1 MNLRYAIVRRIF
13 DFYIEKERMKC
24 MYSAELKKIVDT
36 FQLENM
42 LPEIDLEGRSIKKK
56 EINRP
61 ALQLTGFYERFD
73 NDRLQVIGRVEHS
86 YLLSLPEDARRAA
99 ICKLFAHQIPC
110 LIVCKELEIFP
121 EMMEY
126 GRKYNIPIFRTSQ
139 VTTDFTAELIFWLR
153 EELADRVMMHGV
165 LVDIY
170 GEGVLITGAS
180 GIGKSETAL
189 ELIKRG
195 HRLIADDA
203 VEIKKIAD
211 RRLIGSCPEIIR
223 YLIELRGIGII
234 NVKELYGVGS
244 VKDQKTVDLVI
255 KLELWD
261 GKRGDYDRLGL
272 NEEYIEILGNKVQ
285 MNTIPVRP
293 GRNVAIICESAA
305 MTNRQKKMG
314 KNTAQDFANRIGK

>member
-1 MNLRYAIVRRIF
+1 M
-13 DFYIEKERMKC
+13 C
-24 MYSAELKKIVDT
+24 
-36 FQLENM
+36 
-42 LPEIDLEGRSIKKK
+42 
-56 EINRP
+56 
-61 ALQLTGFYERFD
+61 
-73 NDRLQVIGRVEHS
+73 
-86 YLLSLPEDARRAA
+86 RA
-99 ICKLFAHQIPC
+99 
-110 LIVCKELEIFP
+110 LEIFP
-121 EMMEY
+121 EMLEY
-126 GRKYNIPIFRTSQ
+126 GREFDVPIFRTNQ
-139 VTTDFTAELIFWLR
+139 ITTDFTAELIFWLR

-255 KLELWD
+255 KLEVWD
-261 GKRGDYDRLGL
+261 GQTGSYDRLGL
-272 NEEYIEILGNKVQ
+272 NEEYMDILGNKVLC
-285 MNTIPVRP
+285 NTIPVRP

-314 KNTAQDFANRIGK
+314 KNTAQEFASRIGK

>member
-1 MNLRYAIVRRIF
+1 
-13 DFYIEKERMKC
+13 
-24 MYSAELKKIVDT
+24 MYSAELNKIVEA
-36 FQLENM
+36 FQLENI
-42 LPEIDLEGRSIKKK
+42 LPEISLEGRAVKKK

-61 ALQLTGFYERFD
+61 ALQLAGFYESFD
-73 NDRLQVIGRVEHS
+73 KDRLQVIGRVEHS
-86 YLLSLPEDARRAA
+86 FLLSLTEEKRKESIRN
-99 ICKLFAHQIPC
+99 LFSYQIPC
-110 LIVCKELEIFP
+110 LIVCKDLEVFP
-121 EMMEY
+121 EMLGY
-126 GRKYNIPIFRTSQ
+126 GREFNVPIFRTHQ
-139 VTTDFTAELIFWLR
+139 ITTDFTAELIFWLR

-255 KLELWD
+255 KLEVWD
-261 GKRGDYDRLGL
+261 GKTGSYDRLGL
-272 NEEYIEILGNKVQ
+272 NEEYMDILGNKVLC
-285 MNTIPVRP
+285 NTIPVRP
-293 GRNVAIICESAA
+293 GRNVAIICESVA

-314 KNTAQDFANRIGK
+314 KNTAQEFSDRIGK

>member
-1 MNLRYAIVRRIF
+1 MEVF
-13 DFYIEKERMKC
+13 
-24 MYSAELKKIVDT
+24 
-36 FQLENM
+36 
-42 LPEIDLEGRSIKKK
+42 PEII
-56 EINRP
+56 
-61 ALQLTGFYERFD
+61 
-73 NDRLQVIGRVEHS
+73 
-86 YLLSLPEDARRAA
+86 
-99 ICKLFAHQIPC
+99 
-110 LIVCKELEIFP
+110 
-121 EMMEY
+121 EY
-126 GRKYNIPIFRTSQ
+126 GREFDVPIFRTEM

-153 EELADRVMMHGV
+153 EELAERVMMHGV

-255 KLELWD
+255 KLEVWND
-261 GKRGDYDRLGL
+261 KRDSYDRLGL
-272 NEEYIEILGNKVQ
+272 NEDYMEILGTKVQ
-285 MNTIPVRP
+285 LNTIPVRP
-293 GRNVAIICESAA
+293 GRNVAVICESAA

-314 KNTAQDFANRIGK
+314 MNTALDFANRIHK

>member
-1 MNLRYAIVRRIF
+1 
-13 DFYIEKERMKC
+13 
-24 MYSAELKKIVDT
+24 MYSAELVKIVEA
-36 FQLENM
+36 FQLVNI
-42 LPEIDLEGRSIKKK
+42 LPEISLEGRVVKKK
-56 EINRP
+56 EVNRP
-61 ALQLTGFYERFD
+61 ALQLGGFYDSFD
-73 NDRLQVIGRVEHS
+73 NDRIQVIGRVEHNF
-86 YLLSLPEDARRAA
+86 LLSLPEEKRQKAVYG
-99 ICKLFAHQIPC
+99 LFKREIPC
-110 LIVCKELEIFP
+110 LVICRDMEVFP
-121 EMMEY
+121 EMLEY
-126 GRKYNIPIFRTSQ
+126 AKEFDTPLLCTPQSI
-139 VTTDFTAELIFWLR
+139 TDFIAELIFWLR
-153 EELADRVMMHGV
+153 EELADRVMLHGV

-234 NVKELYGVGS
+234 NVKELFGVGS
-244 VKDQKTVDLVI
+244 VKDHKEVDLVI

-261 GKRGDYDRLGL
+261 GGSSGNAYDRLGL
-272 NEEYIEILGNKVQ
+272 HEEYMEILGNKVQ
-285 MNTIPVRP
+285 LNTIPVRP

-305 MTNRQKKMG
+305 MTHRQKKMG
-314 KNTAQDFANRIGK
+314 KNTAMEFANMIGK

>member
-1 MNLRYAIVRRIF
+1 
-13 DFYIEKERMKC
+13 
-24 MYSAELKKIVDT
+24 MYSAELIKIVEA
-36 FQLENM
+36 FQLVNI
-42 LPEIDLEGRSIKKK
+42 LPEISLKGRVVKRK
-56 EINRP
+56 EVNRP
-61 ALQLTGFYERFD
+61 ALQLGGFYESFD
-73 NDRLQVIGRVEHS
+73 NDRIQVIGRVEHNF
-86 YLLSLPEDARRAA
+86 LLSLEEEKR
-99 ICKLFAHQIPC
+99 KKSVYGLFKREIPC
-110 LIVCKELEIFP
+110 LVICRDMEVFP
-121 EMMEY
+121 EMLEY
-126 GRKYNIPIFRTSQ
+126 AREFDTPILCTAQS
-139 VTTDFTAELIFWLR
+139 TTDFIAELIYWLR

-234 NVKELYGVGS
+234 NVKELFGVGS

-261 GKRGDYDRLGL
+261 GGNKGTAYDRLGL
-272 NEEYIEILGNKVQ
+272 NEEYMEILGNKVQ
-285 MNTIPVRP
+285 LNTIPVRP

-305 MTNRQKKMG
+305 IANRQKKMG
-314 KNTAQDFANRIGK
+314 KNTAKEFVDMIGK

>member
-1 MNLRYAIVRRIF
+1 
-13 DFYIEKERMKC
+13 
-24 MYSAELKKIVDT
+24 MYSAELIKIVEA
-36 FQLENM
+36 FQLENI
-42 LPEIDLEGRSIKKK
+42 LPEISLKGRTVKKK
-56 EINRP
+56 EVNRP
-61 ALQLTGFYERFD
+61 ALQLAGFYQSFDHERM
-73 NDRLQVIGRVEHS
+73 QVIGRVEHS
-86 YLLSLPEDARRAA
+86 YLLSLGEEKRREA
-99 ICKLFAHQIPC
+99 IRAFFSYKIPC
-110 LIVCKELEIFP
+110 LVLCRDMEIFP
-121 EMMEY
+121 EMLEY
-126 GRKYNIPIFRTSQ
+126 GREFNVPIFHTSQ
-139 VTTDFTAELIFWLR
+139 ITTDFIAELIYWLR

-234 NVKELYGVGS
+234 NVKELFGVGS
-244 VKDQKTVDLVI
+244 VKDQKEVDLII
-255 KLELWD
+255 KLEVWD
-261 GKRGDYDRLGL
+261 GQTGSYDRLGL
-272 NEEYIEILGNKVQ
+272 NEEYMDILGNKVLC
-285 MNTIPVRP
+285 NTIPVRP

-305 MTNRQKKMG
+305 IANRQKKMG
-314 KNTAQDFANRIGK
+314 KNTAQEFADRIGK

>member
-1 MNLRYAIVRRIF
+1 
-13 DFYIEKERMKC
+13 
-24 MYSAELKKIVDT
+24 MYSAELKKIVEV
-36 FQLENM
+36 FELESV
-42 LPEIDLEGRSIKKK
+42 LPELSLEGRSVLRK

-61 ALQLTGFYERFD
+61 ALQLAGFYERFD
-73 NDRLQVIGRVEHS
+73 SDRLQVIGRVEYS
-86 YLLSLPEDARRAA
+86 YLLSLNDEDRKNA
-99 ICKLFAHQIPC
+99 IRHLFQYHIPC
-110 LIVCKELEIFP
+110 LVVCKNLEIFP
-121 EMMEY
+121 EMVEY
-126 GRKYNIPIFRTSQ
+126 GREYSIPIFRTEQ
-139 VTTDFTAELIFWLR
+139 NTTDFTAELIFWLR

-203 VEIKKIAD
+203 VEIKRIAD

-223 YLIELRGIGII
+223 YLIELRGIGIL
-234 NVKELYGVGS
+234 NVKELFGVGS
-244 VKDQKTVDLVI
+244 VKEQKTVDLVI
-255 KLELWD
+255 KLEVWD
-261 GKRGDYDRLGL
+261 GKADSYDRLGL
-272 NEEYIEILGNKVQ
+272 NEEYMDILGNKVQ
-285 MNTIPVRP
+285 LNTIPVRP
-293 GRNVAIICESAA
+293 GRNVAMICESAA

>member
-1 MNLRYAIVRRIF
+1 
-13 DFYIEKERMKC
+13 
-24 MYSAELKKIVDT
+24 MYSAELGKIVEA
-36 FQLENM
+36 FQLENI
-42 LPEIDLEGRSIKKK
+42 LPEISLEGRAVKKK

-61 ALQLTGFYERFD
+61 ALQLAGFYESFD
-73 NDRLQVIGRVEHS
+73 KDRLQVIGRVEHS
-86 YLLSLPEDARRAA
+86 FLLSLTEEKRRES
-99 ICKLFAHQIPC
+99 IRNLFGYQIPC
-110 LIVCKELEIFP
+110 LIVCKDLEIFP

-126 GRKYNIPIFRTSQ
+126 GREFDVPIFRTDQ
-139 VTTDFTAELIFWLR
+139 ITTDFTAELIFWLR

-234 NVKELYGVGS
+234 NVKDLYGVGS

-255 KLELWD
+255 RLEVWD
-261 GKRGDYDRLGL
+261 GQTGSYDRLGL
-272 NEEYIEILGNKVQ
+272 KEEYMDILGNKVLC
-285 MNTIPVRP
+285 NTIPVRP

-314 KNTAQDFANRIGK
+314 KNTAQEFADRIGK

>member
-1 MNLRYAIVRRIF
+1 
-13 DFYIEKERMKC
+13 
-24 MYSAELKKIVDT
+24 MYSAELIKIVEA
-36 FQLENM
+36 FQLVNI
-42 LPEIDLEGRSIKKK
+42 LPEISLKGRVVKRK
-56 EINRP
+56 EVNRP
-61 ALQLTGFYERFD
+61 ALQLGGFYESFD
-73 NDRLQVIGRVEHS
+73 NDRIQVIGRVEHNF
-86 YLLSLPEDARRAA
+86 LLSLEEEKRKKAVYG
-99 ICKLFAHQIPC
+99 LFQREIPC
-110 LIVCKELEIFP
+110 LVVCRDMEVFP
-121 EMMEY
+121 EMLEY
-126 GRKYNIPIFRTSQ
+126 AREFDTPILCTAQS
-139 VTTDFTAELIFWLR
+139 TTDFIAELIYWLR

-234 NVKELYGVGS
+234 NVKELFGVGS

-261 GKRGDYDRLGL
+261 GGNKGTAYDRLGL
-272 NEEYIEILGNKVQ
+272 NEEYMEILGNKVQ
-285 MNTIPVRP
+285 LNTIPVRP

-305 MTNRQKKMG
+305 IANRQKKMG
-314 KNTAQDFANRIGK
+314 KNTAKEFVDMIGK

>member
-1 MNLRYAIVRRIF
+1 MI
-13 DFYIEKERMKC
+13 
-24 MYSAELKKIVDT
+24 
-36 FQLENM
+36 
-42 LPEIDLEGRSIKKK
+42 
-56 EINRP
+56 
-61 ALQLTGFYERFD
+61 
-73 NDRLQVIGRVEHS
+73 
-86 YLLSLPEDARRAA
+86 
-99 ICKLFAHQIPC
+99 
-110 LIVCKELEIFP
+110 
-121 EMMEY
+121 EY
-126 GRKYNIPIFRTSQ
+126 GREFDVPVFRTDQ
-139 VTTDFTAELIFWLR
+139 LTTDFTAELLFWLR

-195 HRLIADDA
+195 HRLVADDA

-234 NVKELYGVGS
+234 NVKELFGVGS
-244 VKDQKTVDLVI
+244 VISKKTIDLVI
-255 KLELWD
+255 KLEFWD
-261 GKRGDYDRLGL
+261 EDDSGAHYDRLGL

-285 MNTIPVRP
+285 LNTIPVRP
-293 GRNVAIICESAA
+293 GRNVAMICESAA

-314 KNTAQDFANRIGK
+314 MNTAQEFADRIGK

>member
-1 MNLRYAIVRRIF
+1 
-13 DFYIEKERMKC
+13 
-24 MYSAELKKIVDT
+24 MYSAELIKIVEA
-36 FQLENM
+36 FQLVNI
-42 LPEIDLEGRSIKKK
+42 LPEISLQGRVVKKK
-56 EINRP
+56 EVNRP
-61 ALQLTGFYERFD
+61 ALQLGGFYQSFD
-73 NDRLQVIGRVEHS
+73 NERIQVIGRVEHS
-86 YLLSLPEDARRAA
+86 FLLSLDEEKRKKAVYG
-99 ICKLFAHQIPC
+99 LFKREIPC
-110 LIVCKELEIFP
+110 LIVCRDMEVFP
-121 EMMEY
+121 EMLEY
-126 GRKYNIPIFRTSQ
+126 AREFDTPILCTAQS
-139 VTTDFTAELIFWLR
+139 TTDFIAELIYWLR
-153 EELADRVMMHGV
+153 EELADHVMMHGV

-234 NVKELYGVGS
+234 NVKELFGVGS
-244 VKDQKTVDLVI
+244 VKDHKTVDLVI

-261 GKRGDYDRLGL
+261 GGNKGTAYDRLGL
-272 NEEYIEILGNKVQ
+272 NEEYMEILGNKVQ
-285 MNTIPVRP
+285 LNTIPVRP

-305 MTNRQKKMG
+305 IANRQKKMG
-314 KNTAQDFANRIGK
+314 KNTAKEFVDMIGK

>member
-1 MNLRYAIVRRIF
+1 
-13 DFYIEKERMKC
+13 
-24 MYSAELKKIVDT
+24 MYSAELVKIVET
-36 FQLENM
+36 FQLKNI
-42 LPEIDLEGRSIKKK
+42 LPEISLEGRSVKKK
-56 EINRP
+56 EVNRP
-61 ALQLTGFYERFD
+61 ALQLAGFYESFD
-73 NDRLQVIGRVEHS
+73 NERIQVIGRVEHS
-86 YLLSLPEDARRAA
+86 FLLSLEEEKRKKA
-99 ICKLFAHQIPC
+99 IYGLFQRKIPC
-110 LIVCKELEIFP
+110 LVICRDMEVFP
-121 EMMEY
+121 EILEY
-126 GRKYNIPIFRTSQ
+126 GKEFDTPVLYTAQS
-139 VTTDFTAELIFWLR
+139 TTDFIAELIYWLR

-234 NVKELYGVGS
+234 NVKELFGVGS

-255 KLELWD
+255 KLEVWD
-261 GKRGDYDRLGL
+261 GGNNGTAYDRLGL
-272 NEEYIEILGNKVQ
+272 NEEYMEILGNKVQ
-285 MNTIPVRP
+285 LNTIPVRP

-314 KNTAQDFANRIGK
+314 KNTAKEFANMIGK

>member
-1 MNLRYAIVRRIF
+1 
-13 DFYIEKERMKC
+13 
-24 MYSAELKKIVDT
+24 MYSAELIKIVEA
-36 FQLENM
+36 FQLVNI
-42 LPEIDLEGRSIKKK
+42 LPEISLKGRVVKRK
-56 EINRP
+56 EVNRP
-61 ALQLTGFYERFD
+61 ALQLGGFYESFD
-73 NDRLQVIGRVEHS
+73 NDRIQVIGRVEHNF
-86 YLLSLPEDARRAA
+86 LLSLEEEKRKKAVYG
-99 ICKLFAHQIPC
+99 LFQREIPC
-110 LIVCKELEIFP
+110 LVVCRDMEVFP
-121 EMMEY
+121 EMLEY
-126 GRKYNIPIFRTSQ
+126 AREFDTPILCTAQS
-139 VTTDFTAELIFWLR
+139 TTDFIAELIYWLR

-234 NVKELYGVGS
+234 NVKELFGVGS
-244 VKDQKTVDLVI
+244 VKDHKTVDLVI

-261 GKRGDYDRLGL
+261 GGNKGTAYDRLGL
-272 NEEYIEILGNKVQ
+272 NEEYMEILGNKVQ
-285 MNTIPVRP
+285 LNTIPVRP

-305 MTNRQKKMG
+305 IANRQKKMG
-314 KNTAQDFANRIGK
+314 KNAAKEFVDMIGK

>member
-1 MNLRYAIVRRIF
+1 
-13 DFYIEKERMKC
+13 
-24 MYSAELKKIVDT
+24 MYSAELIKIVEA
-36 FQLENM
+36 FQLENI
-42 LPEIDLEGRSIKKK
+42 LPEISLKGRTVKKK
-56 EINRP
+56 EVNRP
-61 ALQLTGFYERFD
+61 ALQLAGFYQSFDHERM
-73 NDRLQVIGRVEHS
+73 QVIGRVEHS
-86 YLLSLPEDARRAA
+86 YLLSLGEEKRREA
-99 ICKLFAHQIPC
+99 IRAFFSYKIPC
-110 LIVCKELEIFP
+110 LVLCRDMEIFP
-121 EMMEY
+121 EMLEY
-126 GRKYNIPIFRTSQ
+126 GREFNVPIFHTSQ
-139 VTTDFTAELIFWLR
+139 ITTDFIAELIYWLR

-234 NVKELYGVGS
+234 NVKELFGVGS
-244 VKDQKTVDLVI
+244 VKDQKEVDLII
-255 KLELWD
+255 KLEVWD
-261 GKRGDYDRLGL
+261 GQTGSYDRLGL
-272 NEEYIEILGNKVQ
+272 NEEYMDILGNKVLC
-285 MNTIPVRP
+285 NTIPVRP

-305 MTNRQKKMG
+305 IANRQKKMG
-314 KNTAQDFANRIGK
+314 KNTAREFADRIGK

>member
-1 MNLRYAIVRRIF
+1 
-13 DFYIEKERMKC
+13 
-24 MYSAELKKIVDT
+24 MYSAELEKIVEA
-36 FQLENM
+36 FQLENI
-42 LPEIDLEGRSIKKK
+42 LPEISLEGRAVKKR

-61 ALQLTGFYERFD
+61 ALQLAGYYKNFD
-73 NDRLQVIGRVEHS
+73 NERLQVIGRVEHG
-86 YLLSLPEDARRAA
+86 YLSSLEEEKRRAS
-99 ICKLFAHQIPC
+99 IRNLFSQHIPC
-110 LIVCKELEIFP
+110 LILCKELEVFP
-121 EMMEY
+121 EMIEF
-126 GRKYNIPIFRTSQ
+126 GREFDVPVFRTDQ
-139 VTTDFTAELIFWLR
+139 ITTDFTAELLFWLR
-153 EELADRVMMHGV
+153 EELADRVMIHGV

-234 NVKELYGVGS
+234 NVKELFGVGS
-244 VKDQKTVDLVI
+244 VRSKKAIDLVI
-255 KLELWD
+255 KLEFWD
-261 GKRGDYDRLGL
+261 EGASGAHYDRLGL

-293 GRNVAIICESAA
+293 GRNVAMICESAA

-314 KNTAQDFANRIGK
+314 MNTAQKFANRIGKS

>member
-1 MNLRYAIVRRIF
+1 
-13 DFYIEKERMKC
+13 
-24 MYSAELKKIVDT
+24 MYSAELKKIVEV
-36 FQLENM
+36 FELESV
-42 LPEIDLEGRSIKKK
+42 LPELSLEGRSVLRR

-61 ALQLTGFYERFD
+61 ALQLAGFYERFD
-73 NDRLQVIGRVEHS
+73 SDRLQVIGRVEYS
-86 YLLSLPEDARRAA
+86 YLLSLNDEDRKNA
-99 ICKLFAHQIPC
+99 IRHLFQYHIPC
-110 LIVCKELEIFP
+110 LVVCKNLEIFP
-121 EMMEY
+121 EMVEY
-126 GRKYNIPIFRTSQ
+126 GREYSIPIFRTAQ
-139 VTTDFTAELIFWLR
+139 NTTDFTAELIFWLR

-203 VEIKKIAD
+203 VEIK
-211 RRLIGSCPEIIR
+211 R
-223 YLIELRGIGII
+223 IELRGIGIL
-234 NVKELYGVGS
+234 NVKELFGVGS

-255 KLELWD
+255 KLEVWD
-261 GKRGDYDRLGL
+261 GKADSYDRLGL
-272 NEEYIEILGNKVQ
+272 NEEYMDILGNKVQ
-285 MNTIPVRP
+285 LNTIPVRP
-293 GRNVAIICESAA
+293 GRNVAMICESAA

>member
-1 MNLRYAIVRRIF
+1 
-13 DFYIEKERMKC
+13 
-24 MYSAELKKIVDT
+24 MYSAELGKIVEA
-36 FQLENM
+36 FQLENI
-42 LPEIDLEGRSIKKK
+42 LPEISLEGRAVKRK

-61 ALQLTGFYERFD
+61 ALQLAGFYESFD
-73 NDRLQVIGRVEHS
+73 SGRLQVIGRVEHS
-86 YLLSLPEDARRAA
+86 YLLSLPKDIRRAA
-99 ICKLFAHQIPC
+99 IYALFSYRIPC
-110 LIVCKELEIFP
+110 LIICKDLEVFP

-126 GRKYNIPIFRTSQ
+126 GREFEVPIFRTKQ

-255 KLELWD
+255 RLEVWD
-261 GKRGDYDRLGL
+261 GKTGSYDRLGL
-272 NEEYIEILGNKVQ
+272 NEEYIEILGNKVLC
-285 MNTIPVRP
+285 NTIPVRP

-314 KNTAQDFANRIGK
+314 SNTAQDFAARIGK

>member
-1 MNLRYAIVRRIF
+1 MF
-13 DFYIEKERMKC
+13 
-24 MYSAELKKIVDT
+24 SAELGKIVEAI
-36 FQLENM
+36 QLENIQ
-42 LPEIDLEGRSIKKK
+42 PEISLEGRAVKKK
-56 EINRP
+56 EIIRP
-61 ALQLTGFYERFD
+61 ALQLAGFYESFD
-73 NDRLQVIGRVEHS
+73 KDRLQVIGRVEHS
-86 YLLSLPEDARRAA
+86 FLLSLTEEKRRES
-99 ICKLFAHQIPC
+99 IRNLFGYQIPC
-110 LIVCKELEIFP
+110 LIVCKDLEIFP

-126 GRKYNIPIFRTSQ
+126 GREFDVPIFRTDQ
-139 VTTDFTAELIFWLR
+139 ITTDFTAELIFWLR

-244 VKDQKTVDLVI
+244 VKDQKTVALVI
-255 KLELWD
+255 RLEVWD
-261 GKRGDYDRLGL
+261 GQTGSYDRLGL
-272 NEEYIEILGNKVQ
+272 KEEYMDILGNKVLC
-285 MNTIPVRP
+285 NSIPVRP

-314 KNTAQDFANRIGK
+314 KNTAQEFADRIGK

>member
-1 MNLRYAIVRRIF
+1 
-13 DFYIEKERMKC
+13 
-24 MYSAELKKIVDT
+24 MYSAELGKIVEA
-36 FQLENM
+36 FQLENI
-42 LPEIDLEGRSIKKK
+42 LPEISLEGRAVKKK

-61 ALQLTGFYERFD
+61 ALQLAGFYESFD
-73 NDRLQVIGRVEHS
+73 KDRLQVIGRVEHS
-86 YLLSLPEDARRAA
+86 FLLSLTEEKRRES
-99 ICKLFAHQIPC
+99 IRNLFGYQIPC
-110 LIVCKELEIFP
+110 LIVCKDLEIFP

-126 GRKYNIPIFRTSQ
+126 GREFDVPIFRTDQ
-139 VTTDFTAELIFWLR
+139 ITTDFTAELIFWLR

-255 KLELWD
+255 RLEVWD
-261 GKRGDYDRLGL
+261 GQTGSYDRLGL
-272 NEEYIEILGNKVQ
+272 KEEYMDILGNKVLC
-285 MNTIPVRP
+285 NTIPVRP

-314 KNTAQDFANRIGK
+314 KNTAQEFADRIGK

>member
-1 MNLRYAIVRRIF
+1 
-13 DFYIEKERMKC
+13 
-24 MYSAELKKIVDT
+24 
-36 FQLENM
+36 
-42 LPEIDLEGRSIKKK
+42 
-56 EINRP
+56 
-61 ALQLTGFYERFD
+61 
-73 NDRLQVIGRVEHS
+73 
-86 YLLSLPEDARRAA
+86 
-99 ICKLFAHQIPC
+99 C
-110 LIVCKELEIFP
+110 LIVCKDLEIFP
-121 EMMEY
+121 EMIEY
-126 GRKYNIPIFRTSQ
+126 GREYDVPIFRTPQ
-139 VTTDFTAELIFWLR
+139 ITTDFTAELIFWLR

-244 VKDQKTVDLVI
+244 VKDQKEIDLVI
-255 KLELWD
+255 KLEVWD
-261 GKRGDYDRLGL
+261 GKTDSYDRLGL
-272 NEEYIEILGNKVQ
+272 NEEYMEILGNKVQ
-285 MNTIPVRP
+285 LNTIPVRP
-293 GRNVAIICESAA
+293 GRNVAMICESAA

>member
-1 MNLRYAIVRRIF
+1 
-13 DFYIEKERMKC
+13 MKC
-24 MYSAELKKIVDT
+24 MYSAELVKIAET
-36 FQLENM
+36 FQLVNI
-42 LPEIDLEGRSIKKK
+42 LPEISLEGRVVKKK
-56 EINRP
+56 EVNRP
-61 ALQLTGFYERFD
+61 ALQLGGFYESFD
-73 NDRLQVIGRVEHS
+73 NGRIQVIGRVEHNF
-86 YLLSLPEDARRAA
+86 LLSLEEEKRRKAVYG
-99 ICKLFAHQIPC
+99 LFQKKIPC
-110 LIVCKELEIFP
+110 LIICRDMEVFP
-121 EMMEY
+121 EMLECA
-126 GRKYNIPIFRTSQ
+126 KEFDTPILCTSQ
-139 VTTDFTAELIFWLR
+139 STTDFIAELIFWLR

-234 NVKELYGVGS
+234 NVKDLYGVGS

-255 KLELWD
+255 KLEVWD
-261 GKRGDYDRLGL
+261 GKTGSYDRLGL
-272 NEEYIEILGNKVQ
+272 NEEYMEILGNKVQ
-285 MNTIPVRP
+285 LNTIPVRP

-314 KNTAQDFANRIGK
+314 KNTAREFANMIGK